1 MLKKISQLSVFAV
14 IIGLTTIAMTN
25 MQVDPVADIA
35 LNVQGTVTDAE
46 TGEPIP
52 DVEVQIE
59 ELAVSETT
67 DEEGKFEF
75 TDIQEGGIYTVVIEH
90 DGYERY
96 EETHEIKNQAQ
107 DQQMDYE
114 RQDDQNQQMQEDK
127 NKGNKLEIELTPS
140 NDTGIEN

>member
-14 IIGLTTIAMTN
+14 IIGLTTIAMT
-25 MQVDPVADIA
+25 ADVA

-59 ELAVSETT
+59 ELAVSATT
-67 DEEGKFEF
+67 DDEGKFEF

-96 EETHEIKNQAQ
+96 EETHEIQNQSQ
-107 DQQMDYE
+107 GQMDYE
-114 RQDDQNQQMQEDK
+114 RQDDQDQTMQRNDQ

-140 NDTGIEN
+140 NNTGIEN